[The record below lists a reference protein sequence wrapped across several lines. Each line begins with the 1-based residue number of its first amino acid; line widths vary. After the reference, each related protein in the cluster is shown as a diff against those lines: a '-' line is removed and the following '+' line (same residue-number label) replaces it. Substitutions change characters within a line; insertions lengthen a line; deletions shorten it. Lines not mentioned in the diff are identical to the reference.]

1 MLKRLRRC
9 CQTMLTRAGKIVYSG
24 KAWSDDDCMADA
36 QIAAD
41 VGRDAPQLR
50 IVVGENNA
58 DLATTL
64 TLLLDAE
71 PDMQCVVTAA
81 SVAAVLRA
89 LDEHAP
95 NAFVLDLSLDDG
107 SSLPLI
113 KILRERLP
121 AAAIVVFTGHK
132 NDLLNQQCVRVGA
145 NSVVV
150 KTADFDELSAALRC
164 AIRLGWTAPS
174 SPHANG

>member
-1 MLKRLRRC
+1 M
-9 CQTMLTRAGKIVYSG
+9 
-24 KAWSDDDCMADA
+24 SDLQSAA
-36 QIAAD
+36 QLQR
-41 VGRDAPQLR
+41 GEPQLR

-58 DLATTL
+58 DLAMTL
-64 TLLLDAE
+64 HLLLDAE
-71 PDMQCVVTAA
+71 PDMKCVVTA
-81 SVAAVLRA
+81 SSNEAVVRA
-89 LDEHAP
+89 VEEHAP

-132 NDLLNQQCVRVGA
+132 NELLNQQCMRAGA

-150 KTADFDELSAALRC
+150 KTGDFDELSSALRR
-164 AIRLGWTAPS
+164 AMKLGWAAPS
-174 SPHANG
+174 APHANG